1 VTLIGKFIGVKG
13 EITTEQALSMKVVN
27 PTDVAEVAQT
37 EVFKSVGAQIVPPS
51 ILPQSAQQASTG
63 NQ

>member
-1 VTLIGKFIGVKG
+1 
-13 EITTEQALSMKVVN
+13 MKVVN
-27 PTDVAEVAQT
+27 PTDVAEVAQS

-51 ILPQSAQQASTG
+51 ILPQGAQQASTG